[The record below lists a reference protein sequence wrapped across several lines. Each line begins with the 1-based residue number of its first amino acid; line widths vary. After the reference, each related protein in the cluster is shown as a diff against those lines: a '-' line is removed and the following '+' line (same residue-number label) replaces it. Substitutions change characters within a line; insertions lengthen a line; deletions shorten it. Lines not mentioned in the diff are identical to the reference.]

1 MPLQSKRHATNK
13 KQVIIGLI
21 VLLMGTVFYYV
32 DRPPDNVYFVKHFG
46 NNLSRFDM
54 WPAIFGRLGGN
65 LPAFFHVFSFSL
77 ISAGI
82 LTCRIRGAI
91 FICLSWMLV
100 DILFELGQK
109 YHSIVNRFVPE
120 WFSGIL
126 FLENTRAYFGQGS
139 FDINDIFAT
148 WFGAIIAF
156 LVIVLTMN
164 KK

>member
-1 MPLQSKRHATNK
+1 M
-13 KQVIIGLI
+13 V
-21 VLLMGTVFYYV
+21 VLLVGTILYFV
-32 DRPPDNVYFVKHFG
+32 DRSPNDVYFVRHFG

-65 LPAFFHVFSFSL
+65 LPAFVHVFSFSL

-91 FICLSWMLV
+91 SICLTWMLV
-100 DILFELGQK
+100 DILFEMGQK
-109 YHSIVNRFVPE
+109 YHHIVNRLVPE

-126 FLENTRAYFGQGS
+126 FLENTRSYFGQGS

-156 LVIVLTMN
+156 FVIVLTMN
-164 KK
+164 KKSTPFD